1 MPFWVNE
8 DGATAVKA
16 QKMDQLSGLGKKKN
30 RNHFTQEGIL
40 EFTWKNEQVC
50 HQRNWKDIYF
60 WQRVIIRPEI

>member
-16 QKMDQLSGLGKKKN
+16 QKMDQLSGLGKKKTN

-50 HQRNWKDIYF
+50 F
-60 WQRVIIRPEI
+60 VIKEIGRISILGRG